1 MVDGDLQHGY
11 SRENLPQGDR
21 ELFRRKYYIVDV
33 EEYQNVLVALGD
45 VALNWVVKAAGNFA
59 RCQHTDFRCIFHIP

>member
-11 SRENLPQGDR
+11 SRETFRECDR
-21 ELFRRKYYIVDV
+21 ELFRWKYNIVDV
-33 EEYQNVLVALGD
+33 EEHQNVLVALGD

-59 RCQHTDFRCIFHIP
+59 RCQHTDFRCRSHIP